1 MKMTTVCSFCLVMLA
16 AFAVTGAQLHASP
29 PQAGV
34 ASSAT
39 SSTPTSQA
47 FATQREHAASLETN
61 DQDDPAYLA
70 YKAAYKSIIEEKWD
84 DARKRFAEVIGKY
97 PKSRYVDDAQYWIA
111 YSWKYSDKKK
121 AIEVYKKFIKEYPTS
136 NYYDDAVGDLSRLE
150 NRDAPP
156 SGQPPREDF
165 VVGQEKIEALA
176 RSAQEVA
183 RTTQH
188 IYSLYTG
195 VSPFQRKQEDP
206 ELRMKIDALNA
217 LGRSKQDEK
226 TFELLKETALDKARP
241 SELRETALQLLA
253 NFKDRDVTEI
263 YQQVI
268 RDGSD
273 RRLQQS
279 AIQSFVRLGKEG
291 DEKVFSVIKQIALD
305 AKLDREL
312 RESAFYAMRATEMP
326 GALDVFI
333 DIAKK
338 DPDEH
343 ARQIALYQIAQCAK
357 IDEEKV
363 FRVLK
368 EFALDRDQPLEVRQ
382 NAFYT
387 LRSMKKAEVL
397 DLYYEIAK
405 SDPDERIRANALY
418 YIGEA
423 GRKDTARVFRIYRE
437 VLLDQ
442 NQPKEMRRAA
452 IYSLTRL
459 KHSDALNLLLQVAKT
474 DPDEEMQQTAIY
486 HIAQMSKSKEKSL
499 ATLVSLFDS
508 IPKSRV
514 QTLNGI
520 IYSIA
525 TIGNDEAVEFLGKVA
540 KTNENYDLR
549 RTAVYHLGNIGGDRA
564 RAVLYDILKE
574 K

>member
-1 MKMTTVCSFCLVMLA
+1 MKMTTVCSVCLVMLA
-16 AFAVTGAQLHASP
+16 AFAATGTQLHASL

-34 ASSAT
+34 ASSAI
-39 SSTPTSQA
+39 SSSPTSQA

-70 YKAAYKSIIEEKWD
+70 YKAAYKLIIEEKWD

-97 PKSRYVDDAQYWIA
+97 PKSKYVDDAQYWIA
-111 YSWKYSDKKK
+111 YSWKYSDRKK

-136 NYYDDAVGDLSRLE
+136 SYYDDAIGDLSRLE

-156 SGQPPREDF
+156 PGQPPREGF
-165 VVGQEKIEALA
+165 VVGQEKVEALA

-183 RTTQH
+183 RATQN
-188 IYSLYTG
+188 IGRLSTG
-195 VSPFQRKQEDP
+195 IPFKLKQELP
-206 ELRMKIDALNA
+206 ELRVKIDALNA

-226 TFELLKETALDKARP
+226 TFELLKEMALDKGQP

-253 NFKDRDVTEI
+253 NFKDRDVTDI

-273 RRLQQS
+273 RRVQQS
-279 AIQSFVRLGKEG
+279 AIHSFVRLGKEG
-291 DEKVFSVIKQIALD
+291 DEKIFSVIKQIALD

-312 RESAFYAMRATEMP
+312 RESAFYALRATEMP

-338 DPDEH
+338 DPEEH
-343 ARQIALYQIAQCAK
+343 VREIALYQIAQCAK
-357 IDEEKV
+357 MDEEKV

-387 LRSMKKAEVL
+387 LQSMKKAEVL

-405 SDPDERIRANALY
+405 SDPDERIRASALY

-452 IYSLTRL
+452 IYSLARL

-508 IPKSRV
+508 MPKSRV
-514 QTLNGI
+514 QTLNGL

-525 TIGNDEAVEFLGKVA
+525 AIGNDEAVEFLGKVA

-549 RTAVYHLGNIGGDRA
+549 RTAVYHLGNIGGDKA

>member
-1 MKMTTVCSFCLVMLA
+1 MKLTTVCSFCLVMLA

-70 YKAAYKSIIEEKWD
+70 YKAAYKSIIEEKWH

-156 SGQPPREDF
+156 PGQPPREDF

-273 RRLQQS
+273 SRVQQS

-338 DPDEH
+338 DPDE
-343 ARQIALYQIAQCAK
+343 
-357 IDEEKV
+357 
-363 FRVLK
+363 
-368 EFALDRDQPLEVRQ
+368 
-382 NAFYT
+382 
-387 LRSMKKAEVL
+387 
-397 DLYYEIAK
+397 
-405 SDPDERIRANALY
+405 RIRGTALY

-423 GRKDTARVFRIYRE
+423 GKNDPEKVLNIYKEFLMDQKQPRKVRE
-437 VLLDQ
+437 SV
-442 NQPKEMRRAA
+442 
-452 IYSLTRL
+452 IYSL
-459 KHSDALNLLLQVAKT
+459 SNLRQDSVIDLLIQTAKN
-474 DPDEEMQQTAIY
+474 DPDERIQENAIY
-486 HIAQMSKSKEKSL
+486 YIGQLGKKKAKSIEVLTKLFDEIPKDRTKSL
-499 ATLVSLFDS
+499 ENVLYAVAS
-508 IPKSRV
+508 IGTDQS
-514 QTLNGI
+514 
-520 IYSIA
+520 
-525 TIGNDEAVEFLGKVA
+525 VEFLGKVA
-540 KTNENYDLR
+540 KTHEDMKLR
-549 RTAVYHLGNIGGDRA
+549 RTAVYYLGSIGGERA
-564 RAVLYDILKE
+564 RAVLYDILKG